1 MDAVASVD
9 ISLFDDF
16 RFDRRSRV
24 LFRRA
29 QEGVFVPVAIGS
41 RAFDILGLLVEHP
54 GDLVSRDEIM
64 KAAWPGTV
72 VEDGNI
78 NVQVAALRHILD
90 RDREQ
95 GSCIQTVSGRGY
107 RFAIPIAKWEDG
119 VPTASHGG
127 RPAPRLSIVVF
138 PFSNLS
144 TDPDQQ
150 YFADGITEDLTTDL
164 SRITDSFVI
173 SRNTAFTYRGKSVD
187 TRQIGR
193 ELGVRYLL
201 EGSVRRAGNQ
211 IRVNAQVIDTEN
223 DAHLWGERFDRDSR
237 DLFALQDEITSR
249 IAVALNRELVA
260 AEAAR
265 PTEHPDALDYIFRG
279 RAAANKPPTRDSQ
292 AESISWFV
300 R

>member
-1 MDAVASVD
+1 M
-9 ISLFDDF
+9 
-16 RFDRRSRV
+16 
-24 LFRRA
+24 
-29 QEGVFVPVAIGS
+29 
-41 RAFDILGLLVEHP
+41 
-54 GDLVSRDEIM
+54 
-64 KAAWPGTV
+64 
-72 VEDGNI
+72 
-78 NVQVAALRHILD
+78 
-90 RDREQ
+90 
-95 GSCIQTVSGRGY
+95 
-107 RFAIPIAKWEDG
+107 
-119 VPTASHGG
+119 
-127 RPAPRLSIVVF
+127 
-138 PFSNLS
+138 
-144 TDPDQQ
+144 
-150 YFADGITEDLTTDL
+150 
-164 SRITDSFVI
+164 I

-279 RAAANKPPTRDSQ
+279 RAAANKPPTRYSQ

-300 R
+300 RALALNEHSVVAQSLLVSALSKHSRRMRSRSGLARARASSEVAARRSRMERSISIDFSQS